1 LLKKF
6 TRFVSLKICKIA
18 AAIPAMF
25 FRGFISVCCGFGR
38 WRLHAHCQM
47 ETAAAVISCAITAVS
62 SARRNRVRN
71 DNSASVVSQMG
82 WNLRMRFPFVQRGSS
97 AGRTMDYAI
106 PLVATTAL
114 VFGAAAAVALIAMA
128 ALFTEELVVA
138 SAEVEAEG
146 PAASP
151 DRDRTGK

>member
-1 LLKKF
+1 
-6 TRFVSLKICKIA
+6 
-18 AAIPAMF
+18 
-25 FRGFISVCCGFGR
+25 
-38 WRLHAHCQM
+38 
-47 ETAAAVISCAITAVS
+47 
-62 SARRNRVRN
+62 
-71 DNSASVVSQMG
+71 
-82 WNLRMRFPFVQRGSS
+82 
-97 AGRTMDYAI
+97 MDYAI

-151 DRDRTGK
+151 DRDRAGKWPSSGSKFLPSDRIGRLEKMWIKPSGRD